1 MSAVDYRRAL
11 HRIPELDNQLPET
24 VQLVQRILAP
34 LPCRVFSP
42 ITGSVCAWFDAGKSD
57 AVAFRAE
64 LDALP
69 VTEATDLPYA
79 SVHPG
84 RMHACGHDAH
94 TAMVLTLAEY
104 AAEHLAELPRN
115 VLFLFQPSEE
125 TTGGAGKL
133 CESGVLERY
142 RVRRIFGLHLWPGLE
157 AGTIASR
164 PTEEGLVPGLDGE
177 DLARSIPFLTDSYTV
192 AVRDI
197 LHLDSSN
204 IQPEE
209 WQLIAQ
215 AVYAERGDYDG
226 IVITH
231 GTDTMAYTASVL
243 SFMLRGIPIPVVLT
257 GAQLPIDHPLTDA
270 LENLRLAF
278 AMAATGQAGVFLAFD
293 RRVLLGCRAVKTRTK
308 DFNAFESV
316 NWPPVGVVDAE
327 GLHLDAAALPPEPT
341 APCALRDSL
350 CKDVFLIKL
359 TPGLNPEI
367 FDMLLQMHY
376 RGVVIEAFGAGGLH
390 FIRRDLISRLHKAAQ
405 GGMTV
410 VVCSQCLYEGSDFTL
425 YQAGQKA
432 LAQGVIQGYDMTTEA
447 AVTKLMWVLGQTGEQ
462 EAIRAYFSRSLAG
475 ELAERP
481 E

>member
-1 MSAVDYRRAL
+1 MK
-11 HRIPELDNQLPET
+11 H
-24 VQLVQRILAP
+24 IL
-34 LPCRVFSP
+34 L
-42 ITGSVCAWFDAGKSD
+42 
-57 AVAFRAE
+57 
-64 LDALP
+64 L
-69 VTEATDLPYA
+69 
-79 SVHPG
+79 
-84 RMHACGHDAH
+84 
-94 TAMVLTLAEY
+94 
-104 AAEHLAELPRN
+104 
-115 VLFLFQPSEE
+115 
-125 TTGGAGKL
+125 TTG
-133 CESGVLERY
+133 
-142 RVRRIFGLHLWPGLE
+142 
-157 AGTIASR
+157 GTIASR

-257 GAQLPIDHPLTDA
+257 GSQLPIEHPLTDA
-270 LENLRLAF
+270 LENLRIAF
-278 AMAATGQAGVFLAFD
+278 AMACSGAPGVFVAFD
-293 RRVLLGCRAVKTRTK
+293 LKVILGCRAVKIRTT
-308 DFNAFESV
+308 DFDAFESV
-316 NWPPVGVVDAE
+316 NWPLVGSVDAG
-327 GLHLDAAALPPEPT
+327 GLHIDPSALPPRPGGD
-341 APCALRDSL
+341 CVLRSEL
-350 CKDVFLIKL
+350 CRDVFLIKL
-359 TPGLNPEI
+359 TPGLNPEL
-367 FDMLLQMHY
+367 FDLLHQMHY

-447 AVTKLMWVLGQTGEQ
+447 AVTKLMWVLGQTRDPAEVQ
-462 EAIRAYFSRSLAG
+462 ALFARNLAG
-475 ELAERP
+475 EVGR
-481 E
+481 